1 MFKRLVAV
9 ATTTALTVA
18 MAVTAFAANPGINA
32 DEQKILDALKANGVD
47 AKYVTEAEKVLADGS
62 VNVSAADA
70 KTAIENIGKAK
81 EIVDKEGIKTI
92 DELKANATVLKK
104 VQNLVSSTAALKS
117 VNVKVS
123 FDAKSGKPS
132 VATKDGKVVPFDA
145 SIEKTGVD
153 FSTTAAVVA
162 GLGLSVAGIAVIAK
176 KKDLVNA

>member
-18 MAVTAFAANPGINA
+18 MAVTAFAAGSLN
-32 DEQKILDALKANGVD
+32 D
-47 AKYVTEAEKVLADGS
+47 AEKDIIKALNDNKVPANYVAEVQKVLEDES

-70 KTAIENIGKAK
+70 KTAIANISKAK
-81 EIVDKEGIKTI
+81 DLVGNKSLDEIKADKDLI
-92 DELKANATVLKK
+92 KK
-104 VQNLVSSTAALKS
+104 VQDLVSSTAALKS

-123 FDAKSGKPS
+123 FDATSGKPS
-132 VATKDGKVVPFDA
+132 VATKDGKVVLADA
-145 SIEKTGVD
+145 SIAKTGVD

>member
-18 MAVTAFAANPGINA
+18 MAVTAFAAGSLN
-32 DEQKILDALKANGVD
+32 D
-47 AKYVTEAEKVLADGS
+47 AEKDIIKALDGKVPPNYVAEVQKVLEDEN

-70 KTAIENIGKAK
+70 KTAIANIDKAK
-81 EIVDKEGIKTI
+81 EIVDKAGIKNV
-92 DELKANATVLKK
+92 DELKANATVLKQ
-104 VQNLVSSTAALKS
+104 VQDLVSSTAALKS

-123 FDAKSGKPS
+123 FDATSGKPS
-132 VATKDGKVVPFDA
+132 VATKDGKVVLADA
-145 SIEKTGVD
+145 SIAKTGVD

>member
-18 MAVTAFAANPGINA
+18 MAVTAFAAGSLN
-32 DEQKILDALKANGVD
+32 D
-47 AKYVTEAEKVLADGS
+47 AEKDIIKALNDNKVPANYVAEVQKVLEDES

-70 KTAIENIGKAK
+70 KTAIANIDKAK
-81 EIVDKEGIKTI
+81 EIVDKAGIKNV
-92 DELKANATVLKK
+92 DELKANATVLKQ
-104 VQNLVSSTAALKS
+104 VQDLVSSTAALKS

-132 VATKDGKVVPFDA
+132 VATKDGKVVLADA
-145 SIEKTGVD
+145 SIAKTGVD

>member
-18 MAVTAFAANPGINA
+18 MAVTAFAAGSLN
-32 DEQKILDALKANGVD
+32 D
-47 AKYVTEAEKVLADGS
+47 AEKDIIKALDGKVSPNYVAEVQKVLEN

-70 KTAIENIGKAK
+70 KTAIANIDKAK
-81 EIVDKEGIKTI
+81 EIVDKAGIKNV
-92 DELKANATVLKK
+92 DELKANATVLKQ
-104 VQNLVSSTAALKS
+104 VQDLVSSTAALKS
-117 VNVKVS
+117 INVKVS
-123 FDAKSGKPS
+123 FDATSGKPS
-132 VATKDGKVVPFDA
+132 VATKDGKVVLADA
-145 SIEKTGVD
+145 SIAKTGVD

>member
-18 MAVTAFAANPGINA
+18 MAVTAFAAGSLN
-32 DEQKILDALKANGVD
+32 D
-47 AKYVTEAEKVLADGS
+47 AEKDIIKALDGKVPANYVAEVQKVLEDEN

-70 KTAIENIGKAK
+70 KTAIANIDKAK
-81 EIVDKEGIKTI
+81 EIVDKAGIKNV
-92 DELKANATVLKK
+92 DELKANATVLKQ
-104 VQNLVSSTAALKS
+104 VQDLVSSTAALKS

-132 VATKDGKVVPFDA
+132 VATKDGKVVLADA
-145 SIEKTGVD
+145 SIAKTGVD

>member
-18 MAVTAFAANPGINA
+18 MAVTAFAAGSLN
-32 DEQKILDALKANGVD
+32 D
-47 AKYVTEAEKVLADGS
+47 AEKDIIKALNDNKVPANYIAEVQKVLEDES

-70 KTAIENIGKAK
+70 KTAVANIAKAK
-81 EIVDKEGIKTI
+81 DLVGNKSLDEIKADKDLI
-92 DELKANATVLKK
+92 KK
-104 VQNLVSSTAALKS
+104 VQDLVSSTAALKS

-123 FDAKSGKPS
+123 FDATSGKPS
-132 VATKDGKVVPFDA
+132 VATKDGKVVLADA
-145 SIEKTGVD
+145 SIAKTGVD

>member
-18 MAVTAFAANPGINA
+18 MAVTAFAAGSLN
-32 DEQKILDALKANGVD
+32 D
-47 AKYVTEAEKVLADGS
+47 AEKDIIKALDGKVYANYVAEVQKVLEDEN

-70 KTAIENIGKAK
+70 KTAIANIDKAK
-81 EIVDKEGIKTI
+81 EIVDKAGIKNV
-92 DELKANATVLKK
+92 DELKANATVLKQ
-104 VQNLVSSTAALKS
+104 VQDLVSSTAALKS

-132 VATKDGKVVPFDA
+132 VATKDGKVVLADA
-145 SIEKTGVD
+145 SIAKTGVD

>member
-18 MAVTAFAANPGINA
+18 MAVTAFAAGNINA
-32 DEQKILDALKANGVD
+32 DEQKVLDALKG
-47 AKYVTEAEKVLADGS
+47 TEAEVYTAQVKAVLEDES
-62 VNVSAADA
+62 VDVSAADA
-70 KTAIENIGKAK
+70 KTAIANIDKAK
-81 EIVDKEGIKTI
+81 ELVGTKTLAEIKADKDLTKKIQDLVTETATLKT
-92 DELKANATVLKK
+92 
-104 VQNLVSSTAALKS
+104 

-123 FDAKSGKPS
+123 FDAKTGKPA
-132 VATKDGKVVPFDA
+132 VVTKDG
-145 SIEKTGVD
+145 SIVKADPTIKGTGVD

>member
-18 MAVTAFAANPGINA
+18 MAVTAFAAGSLN
-32 DEQKILDALKANGVD
+32 D
-47 AKYVTEAEKVLADGS
+47 AEKDIIKALDGKVSDNYVAEVRKVLEDEN

-70 KTAIENIGKAK
+70 KTAIANIDKAK
-81 EIVDKEGIKTI
+81 EIVDKAGIKNV
-92 DELKANATVLKK
+92 DELKANATVLKQ
-104 VQNLVSSTAALKS
+104 VQDLVSSTAALKS

-123 FDAKSGKPS
+123 FDATSGKPS
-132 VATKDGKVVPFDA
+132 VATKDGKVVLADA
-145 SIEKTGVD
+145 SIAKTGVD

>member
-9 ATTTALTVA
+9 AATTALTVA
-18 MAVTAFAANPGINA
+18 MAVTAFAAGSLN
-32 DEQKILDALKANGVD
+32 D
-47 AKYVTEAEKVLADGS
+47 AEKDIIKALDGKVSENYVAEVRKVLEDEN

-70 KTAIENIGKAK
+70 KTAIANIDKAK
-81 EIVDKEGIKTI
+81 EIVDKAGIKNV
-92 DELKANATVLKK
+92 DELKANATVLKQ
-104 VQNLVSSTAALKS
+104 VQDLVSSTAALKS

-123 FDAKSGKPS
+123 FDATSGKPS
-132 VATKDGKVVPFDA
+132 VATKDGKVVLADA

>member
-18 MAVTAFAANPGINA
+18 MAVTAFAAGSLN
-32 DEQKILDALKANGVD
+32 D
-47 AKYVTEAEKVLADGS
+47 AEKDIIKALDGKVSPNYVAEVQKVLEDEN

-70 KTAIENIGKAK
+70 KTAIANIDKAK
-81 EIVDKEGIKTI
+81 EIVDKAGIKNV
-92 DELKANATVLKK
+92 DELKANATVLKQ
-104 VQNLVSSTAALKS
+104 VQDLVSSTAALKS

-123 FDAKSGKPS
+123 FDATSGKPS
-132 VATKDGKVVPFDA
+132 VATKDGKVVLADA
-145 SIEKTGVD
+145 SIAKTGVD

>member
-9 ATTTALTVA
+9 ATTAALTVA
-18 MAVTAFAANPGINA
+18 MAVTAFAAGSLN
-32 DEQKILDALKANGVD
+32 D
-47 AKYVTEAEKVLADGS
+47 AEKDIIKALDGKVSANYVAEVQKVLEDEN

-70 KTAIENIGKAK
+70 KTAIANIDKAK
-81 EIVDKEGIKTI
+81 EIVDKAGIKNV
-92 DELKANATVLKK
+92 DELKANATVLKQ
-104 VQNLVSSTAALKS
+104 VQDLVSSTAALKS

-132 VATKDGKVVPFDA
+132 VATKDGKVVLADA
-145 SIEKTGVD
+145 SIAKTGVD

>member
-9 ATTTALTVA
+9 AATTALTVA
-18 MAVTAFAANPGINA
+18 MAVTAFAAGSLN
-32 DEQKILDALKANGVD
+32 D
-47 AKYVTEAEKVLADGS
+47 AEKDIIKALDGKVSENYVAEVRKVLEDEN

-70 KTAIENIGKAK
+70 KTAIANIDKAK
-81 EIVDKEGIKTI
+81 EIVDKAGIKNV
-92 DELKANATVLKK
+92 DELKANATVLKQ
-104 VQNLVSSTAALKS
+104 VQDLVSSTAALKS

-123 FDAKSGKPS
+123 FDATSGKPS
-132 VATKDGKVVPFDA
+132 VATKDGKVVLADA
-145 SIEKTGVD
+145 SIAKTGVD

>member
-18 MAVTAFAANPGINA
+18 MAVTAFAAGSLN
-32 DEQKILDALKANGVD
+32 D
-47 AKYVTEAEKVLADGS
+47 AEKDIIKALDGKVSDNYVAEVRKVLEDEN

-70 KTAIENIGKAK
+70 KTAIANIDKAK
-81 EIVDKEGIKTI
+81 EIVDKAGIKNV
-92 DELKANATVLKK
+92 DELKANATVLKQ
-104 VQNLVSSTAALKS
+104 VQDLVSSTAALKS
-117 VNVKVS
+117 INVKVS
-123 FDAKSGKPS
+123 FDATSGKPS
-132 VATKDGKVVPFDA
+132 VATKDGKVVLADA
-145 SIEKTGVD
+145 SIAKTGVD

>member
-18 MAVTAFAANPGINA
+18 MAVTAFAAGSLN
-32 DEQKILDALKANGVD
+32 D
-47 AKYVTEAEKVLADGS
+47 AEKDIIKALDGKVSPNYVAEVQKVLEDEN

-70 KTAIENIGKAK
+70 KTAIANINKAK
-81 EIVDKEGIKTI
+81 EIVDKAGIKNV
-92 DELKANATVLKK
+92 DELKANATVLKQ
-104 VQNLVSSTAALKS
+104 VQDLVSSTAALKS

-123 FDAKSGKPS
+123 FDATSGKPS
-132 VATKDGKVVPFDA
+132 VATKDGKVVLADA
-145 SIEKTGVD
+145 SIAKTGVD

>member
-18 MAVTAFAANPGINA
+18 MAVTAFAAGSLN
-32 DEQKILDALKANGVD
+32 D
-47 AKYVTEAEKVLADGS
+47 AEKDIIKALDGKVSDNYVAEVRKVLEDEN

-70 KTAIENIGKAK
+70 KTAIANIDKAK
-81 EIVDKEGIKTI
+81 EIVDKAGIKNV
-92 DELKANATVLKK
+92 DELKANATVLKQ
-104 VQNLVSSTAALKS
+104 VQDLVSSTAALKS

-123 FDAKSGKPS
+123 FDATSGKPS
-132 VATKDGKVVPFDA
+132 VATKDGKVVLADS
-145 SIEKTGVD
+145 SIAKTGVD

>member
-18 MAVTAFAANPGINA
+18 MAVTAFAAGSLN
-32 DEQKILDALKANGVD
+32 D
-47 AKYVTEAEKVLADGS
+47 AEKDIIKALDGKVSPNYVAEVQKVLEDEN

-70 KTAIENIGKAK
+70 KTAIANIDKAK
-81 EIVDKEGIKTI
+81 EIVDKAGIKNV
-92 DELKANATVLKK
+92 DELKANATVLKQ
-104 VQNLVSSTAALKS
+104 VQDLVSSTAALKS
-117 VNVKVS
+117 INVKVS
-123 FDAKSGKPS
+123 FDATSGKPS
-132 VATKDGKVVPFDA
+132 VATKDGKVVLADA
-145 SIEKTGVD
+145 SIAKTGVD

>member
-18 MAVTAFAANPGINA
+18 MAVTAFAAGSLN
-32 DEQKILDALKANGVD
+32 D
-47 AKYVTEAEKVLADGS
+47 AEKDIIKALNDNKVPANYVAEVQKVLEDES

-70 KTAIENIGKAK
+70 KTAIANIVKAK
-81 EIVDKEGIKTI
+81 DLVGNKSLDEIKADKDLT
-92 DELKANATVLKK
+92 KK
-104 VQNLVSSTAALKS
+104 VQDLVSSTAALKS

-132 VATKDGKVVPFDA
+132 VATKDGKVVLADA
-145 SIEKTGVD
+145 SIAKTGVD

>member
-18 MAVTAFAANPGINA
+18 MAVTAFAAGSLN
-32 DEQKILDALKANGVD
+32 D
-47 AKYVTEAEKVLADGS
+47 AEKDIIKALNDNKVPANYVAEVQKVLEDES

-70 KTAIENIGKAK
+70 KTAIANIAKAK
-81 EIVDKEGIKTI
+81 DLVGNKSLDEI
-92 DELKANATVLKK
+92 K
-104 VQNLVSSTAALKS
+104 VQDLVSSTAALKS

-132 VATKDGKVVPFDA
+132 VATKDGKVVLADA
-145 SIEKTGVD
+145 SIAKTGVD